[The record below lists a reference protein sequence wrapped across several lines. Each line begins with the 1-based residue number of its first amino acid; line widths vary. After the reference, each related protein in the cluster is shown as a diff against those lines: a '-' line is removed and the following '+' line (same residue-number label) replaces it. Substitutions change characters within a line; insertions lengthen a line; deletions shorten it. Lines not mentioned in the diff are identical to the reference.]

1 MGIFRKKQEEKA
13 TQQNENLQKELI
25 RQFDDALNP
34 VKTSVDEL
42 KDIISAASDASESI
56 SSLLNQQAPSYMNN
70 VSQLADITN
79 QYDSLA
85 TETKHISD
93 SIESMNEIA
102 GNAVKIAKDGQV
114 YVEESINKI
123 NKLKNTI
130 ERTNH
135 TISSLNKSSS
145 EIGNISQIITSISS
159 QTNLLALNASI
170 EAARAG
176 EHGKGF
182 AVVAEEVRKLAE
194 QSSKS
199 AEDIT
204 NLISGLQKQTTEISE
219 IMSSSAAEVTET
231 VTAVNKAGDA
241 FESISQ
247 FVDTILSQSS
257 TINKTIDLILK
268 NMKYI
273 SDTVDAAAAAAT
285 SHQGDDI
292 YGELKQN
299 NHIQVQSIGEL
310 KQLSD
315 HMANKLNALQQL
327 IDTYKN

>member
-1 MGIFRKKQEEKA
+1 M
-13 TQQNENLQKELI
+13 LQVYL
-25 RQFDDALNP
+25 
-34 VKTSVDEL
+34 
-42 KDIISAASDASESI
+42 
-56 SSLLNQQAPSYMNN
+56 SLLNQQAPSYMNN

-170 EAARAG
+170 EAARR

-204 NLISGLQKQTTEISE
+204 NLIP
-219 IMSSSAAEVTET
+219 
-231 VTAVNKAGDA
+231 D
-241 FESISQ
+241 
-247 FVDTILSQSS
+247 
-257 TINKTIDLILK
+257 
-268 NMKYI
+268 
-273 SDTVDAAAAAAT
+273 
-285 SHQGDDI
+285 
-292 YGELKQN
+292 
-299 NHIQVQSIGEL
+299 
-310 KQLSD
+310 
-315 HMANKLNALQQL
+315 
-327 IDTYKN
+327 YKNKQQKSRNYVQQCC